1 MKGNGED
8 RDIDNA
14 GVETPEEAAEVHD
27 SELQEIPEQ
36 EIARLRDELEEK
48 AREAGEN
55 HDKYL
60 RICADLD
67 NYRKRAAKE
76 KADAISFANEGF
88 IEELLSVI
96 DNMDRAL
103 IHATGEHSLDSLRTG
118 VKLTM
123 DQMYALLKKFGLD
136 DVKSVG
142 ERFDPAVHHA
152 ISEVES
158 EAEPGSV
165 VDEFQKGYYLKGRL
179 LRPAMVSVAKKKE

>member
-8 RDIDNA
+8 RDIDNREP
-14 GVETPEEAAEVHD
+14 ETPCEAAEVLD

-36 EIARLRDELEEK
+36 EIARLRDELEGK

-60 RICADLD
+60 RACADLD

-88 IEELLSVI
+88 MEELLSVI

-158 EAEPGSV
+158 TAEPGSV